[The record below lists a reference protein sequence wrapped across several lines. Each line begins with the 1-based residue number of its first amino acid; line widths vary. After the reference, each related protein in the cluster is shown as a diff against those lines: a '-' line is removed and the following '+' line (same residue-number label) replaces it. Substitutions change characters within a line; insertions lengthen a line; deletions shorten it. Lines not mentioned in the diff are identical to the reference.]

1 MSDRLS
7 TLFGVAAIA
16 LASAAL
22 PWLPGPPVAAY
33 AALFIA
39 TSAFFLALVP
49 ALLRVRLTT
58 RELGALLVLLVAARA
73 ALLPVVPVG
82 SDDVYRYVWDG
93 KVQAAGISPYAFIP
107 AAPELQALHSETVPR
122 LLNHPDLLTPYF
134 PFAQWMF
141 RLAYAMSGE
150 SLWGIKALILIA
162 EVLSIAGLIALL
174 REYGARGG
182 APSWT
187 HPAQGPA
194 PEAPSF
200 AHPTEGRRAA
210 AERVLL
216 YAAAPLALFE
226 FAVDAHVDAL
236 GFPFLVFGLLFFLR
250 ERASVGLVLLGLSMS
265 IKPTPVV
272 VLPFLFLVA
281 RGWRARA
288 AVVVLPAFVLGL
300 QFVPYLGDRHLFDGL
315 FRLARDWM
323 FNGSIFSLVF
333 AVLPDNQRARLV
345 CAGLLAV
352 TLAGLWVWTIR
363 QREGDGRV
371 PVRAALGAGV
381 LAVLLLLLFSPVVHP
396 WYVGW
401 LAVLLPIVPLP
412 SGLALVGTVS
422 LASLTVVTYQ
432 STGVWVD
439 YPLVRLAVYA
449 PVFVLLV
456 TRWRAEKR
464 AWAA

>member
-1 MSDRLS
+1 MSDRVS
-7 TLFGVAAIA
+7 TLLGVAAIA

-49 ALLRVRLTT
+49 ALLRVRLTP
-58 RELGALLVLLVAARA
+58 RELGALLVLLVAART

-93 KVQAAGISPYAFIP
+93 KVQAAGISPYAFTP
-107 AAPELQALHSETVPR
+107 EAPELQWLHSETVPR
-122 LLNHPDLLTPYF
+122 LVNHPDLLTPYF
-134 PFAQWMF
+134 PFAQWLF

-150 SLWGIKALILIA
+150 ALWGIKILILIA
-162 EVLSIAGLIALL
+162 EVLSIVGLVILL
-174 REYGARGG
+174 RECGAHGG
-182 APSWT
+182 APSW
-187 HPAQGPA
+187 ARA
-194 PEAPSF
+194 
-200 AHPTEGRRAA
+200 TEGPRAPV
-210 AERVLL
+210 ERVLL

-250 ERASVGLVLLGLSMS
+250 GRTAVGLVLLGLSMS

-272 VLPFLFLVA
+272 VLPFLLLVA
-281 RGWRARA
+281 RGWLART
-288 AVVVLPAFVLGL
+288 AVVAVPALVLGL

-333 AVLPDNQRARLV
+333 AVLPDNQQARLV

-432 STGVWVD
+432 ASGVWID

-449 PVFVLLV
+449 PVFVLLL

-464 AWAA
+464 AFAA